1 MIKNFLFLKL
11 TDPEI
16 CSVLWSLR
24 EIFENEK
31 KSGSNIHVT
40 VRGPNKSI
48 FNKEV
53 IHNLYK
59 KIEDDSIII
68 QSAGRFDNNKYQVV
82 YVKVSSPNLHK
93 IWRKPDYP
101 KEEYGINPH
110 ITLYVGSD
118 REYANCIYDF
128 LKKEN
133 ITLMCNS
140 FELVPYQT
148 KQMNIPNIDNELDLF
163 DEGFKRL
170 IHTGKLSSDILE
182 RAKTLV
188 SNHNKINN
196 VKLD

>member
-1 MIKNFLFLKL
+1 MIKNFLFLRL

-16 CSVLWSLR
+16 CSALWELR

-31 KSGSNIHVT
+31 KSRSNIHIT
-40 VRGPNKSI
+40 VRGPNK
-48 FNKEV
+48 NKFTDEV
-53 IHNLYK
+53 IHNLYR

-68 QSAGRFDNNKYQVV
+68 QSAGRFDNEDYQVV

-148 KQMNIPNIDNELDLF
+148 KQLSMPNIDNEFDLIG
-163 DEGFKRL
+163 EGFKKL
-170 IHTGKLSSDILE
+170 VHLGKLSSDILE
-182 RAKTLV
+182 RANNVV
-188 SNHNKINN
+188 SNYQHSR
-196 VKLD
+196 VQ